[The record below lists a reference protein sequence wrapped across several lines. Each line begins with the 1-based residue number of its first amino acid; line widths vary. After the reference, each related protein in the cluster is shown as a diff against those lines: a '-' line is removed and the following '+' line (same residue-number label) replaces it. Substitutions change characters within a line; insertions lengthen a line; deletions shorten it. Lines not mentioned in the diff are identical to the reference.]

1 MLAAGGSLGSLRIN
15 EAVTEAARGPWAA
28 RADLAVHHVVGR
40 RDWPRFSG
48 QAAPSPPPGGLEY
61 HAVEYEE
68 RMPSAYAA
76 ADLAVCRAGAT
87 TVSELMAV
95 GLPAVLVPLPGAP
108 GDHQTANARAVA
120 DQGGAVVVPDA
131 DLTAER
137 LAAEVD
143 AIVSTP
149 GRLDAMARAVR
160 GLARP
165 DAAER
170 LAQLAERHARRPGA
184 SAGSDG
190 GGERGHS

>member
-1 MLAAGGSLGSLRIN
+1 
-15 EAVTEAARGPWAA
+15 
-28 RADLAVHHVVGR
+28 
-40 RDWPRFSG
+40 
-48 QAAPSPPPGGLEY
+48 
-61 HAVEYEE
+61 
-68 RMPSAYAA
+68 MPSAYAA

-165 DAAER
+165 AAAER